1 MSQLKFLVSPG
12 RRIVM
17 LILTYIVG
25 FVVTAFATTLLIKIG
40 SGGKELAMLRIAA
53 VVQDIFM
60 FILPPLIT
68 ALIIT
73 RQPVR
78 LLALGKGP
86 SLNMTLLAILV
97 MLVSSPVM
105 SWIIELNESVHL
117 PDSMTALEA
126 QLRAMEENASAAV
139 DTLLGP
145 ATPSS
150 LIINVLIVGVMA
162 GFSEELF
169 FRAGLQRLLSTTRMS
184 SGMAVWIAAFIFSAL
199 HMQFF
204 GFVPRLL
211 LGAFFGYLL
220 VWSGSVWLPML
231 IHMLNNSIYVI
242 LKQITGSGEPEFGG
256 TESSWIAITISALL
270 TIAGLYLLYH
280 NRVNKPDN
288 K

>member
-1 MSQLKFLVSPG
+1 
-12 RRIVM
+12 
-17 LILTYIVG
+17 
-25 FVVTAFATTLLIKIG
+25 
-40 SGGKELAMLRIAA
+40 
-53 VVQDIFM
+53 M

-86 SLNMTLLAILV
+86 SMNMTVLAVLV
-97 MLVSSPVM
+97 MIVSTPVM
-105 SWIIELNESVHL
+105 SWIIELNESIHL
-117 PDSMTALEA
+117 PGSMKDLEA
-126 QLRAMEENASAAV
+126 QLRLMEDNAAAAV

-145 ATPSS
+145 STPFN
-150 LIINVLIVGVMA
+150 LIINVLVIGVMA

-169 FRAGLQRLLSTTRMS
+169 FRAGLQRLLSTTKMS
-184 SGMAVWIAAFIFSAL
+184 SGAAVWIAAFIFSAL

-211 LGAFFGYLL
+211 LGVFFGYLL

-242 LKQITGSGEPEFGG
+242 LKQVTGSGEPEFGG
-256 TESSWIAITISALL
+256 AESSWIAITLSAIL
-270 TIAGLYLLYH
+270 TIAAIWMLYN
-280 NRVNKPDN
+280 NRVNKQIT
-288 K
+288 

>member
-12 RRIVM
+12 RRIAM
-17 LILTYIVG
+17 LILTYVVG
-25 FVVTAFATTLLIKIG
+25 FIVTAFATTLLLKIG

-86 SLNMTLLAILV
+86 SMNMTILAVLV
-97 MLVSSPVM
+97 MIVSSPVM
-105 SWIIELNESVHL
+105 SWIIELNESIHL
-117 PDSMTALEA
+117 PGSMKDLEA
-126 QLRAMEENASAAV
+126 QLRLMENNAAAAV

-145 ATPSS
+145 PTPFN
-150 LIINVLIVGVMA
+150 LIINVLIIGVMA

-169 FRAGLQRLLSTTRMS
+169 FRAGLQRLLSTTKMS
-184 SGMAVWIAAFIFSAL
+184 SGAAVWIAAFIFSAL

-242 LKQITGSGEPEFGG
+242 LKQVTGSGEPEFGG
-256 TESSWIAITISALL
+256 AESSWIAITLSAVL
-270 TIAGLYLLYH
+270 TIAAIWMLYN
-280 NRVNKPDN
+280 NRVK
-288 K
+288 KQIT

>member
-12 RRIVM
+12 RRIAM
-17 LILTYIVG
+17 LILTYFVG
-25 FVVTAFATTLLIKIG
+25 FVVTAFATTLLLKIG
-40 SGGKELAMLRIAA
+40 TGGKELAMLRIAA

-86 SLNMTLLAILV
+86 SMNMTVLAILV
-97 MLVSSPVM
+97 MIVSTPVM
-105 SWIIELNESVHL
+105 SWIIELNESIHL
-117 PDSMTALEA
+117 PGSMKDLEA
-126 QLRAMEENASAAV
+126 QLRLMEDNAAAAV

-145 ATPSS
+145 STPFN
-150 LIINVLIVGVMA
+150 LIINVLVIGVMA

-169 FRAGLQRLLSTTRMS
+169 FRAGLQRLLSTTKMS
-184 SGMAVWIAAFIFSAL
+184 SGAAVWIAAFIFSAL

-211 LGAFFGYLL
+211 LGVFFGYLL

-242 LKQITGSGEPEFGG
+242 LKQVTGSGEPEFGG
-256 TESSWIAITISALL
+256 AESSWIAITLSAIL
-270 TIAGLYLLYH
+270 TIAAIWMLYN
-280 NRVNKPDN
+280 NRVNKQIT
-288 K
+288 

>member
-12 RRIVM
+12 RRIAM
-17 LILTYIVG
+17 LILTYFVG
-25 FVVTAFATTLLIKIG
+25 FVVTAFATTLLLKIG
-40 SGGKELAMLRIAA
+40 TGGKELAMLRIAA

-86 SLNMTLLAILV
+86 SMNMTVLAVLV
-97 MLVSSPVM
+97 MIVSTPVM
-105 SWIIELNESVHL
+105 SWIIELNESIHL
-117 PDSMTALEA
+117 PGSMKDLEA
-126 QLRAMEENASAAV
+126 QLRLMEDNAAAAV

-145 ATPSS
+145 STPFN
-150 LIINVLIVGVMA
+150 LVINVLVIGVMA

-169 FRAGLQRLLSTTRMS
+169 FRAGLQRLLSTTKMS
-184 SGMAVWIAAFIFSAL
+184 SDVAVWIAAFIFSAL

-211 LGAFFGYLL
+211 LGVFFGYLL

-242 LKQITGSGEPEFGG
+242 LKQVTGSGEPEFGG
-256 TESSWIAITISALL
+256 AESSWIAITLSAIL
-270 TIAGLYLLYH
+270 TIAAIWMLYN
-280 NRVNKPDN
+280 NRVNKQIT
-288 K
+288 

>member
-12 RRIVM
+12 RRIAM
-17 LILTYIVG
+17 LILTYFVG
-25 FVVTAFATTLLIKIG
+25 FVVTAFATTLLLKIG
-40 SGGKELAMLRIAA
+40 TGGKELAMLRIAA

-86 SLNMTLLAILV
+86 SMNMTVLAVLV
-97 MLVSSPVM
+97 MIVSTPVM
-105 SWIIELNESVHL
+105 SWIIELNESIHL
-117 PDSMTALEA
+117 PGSMKDLEA
-126 QLRAMEENASAAV
+126 QLRLMEDNAAAAV

-145 ATPSS
+145 STPFN
-150 LIINVLIVGVMA
+150 LIINVLVIGVMA

-169 FRAGLQRLLSTTRMS
+169 FRAGLQRLLSTTKMS
-184 SGMAVWIAAFIFSAL
+184 SGAAVWIAAFIFSAL

-211 LGAFFGYLL
+211 LGVFFGYLL

-242 LKQITGSGEPEFGG
+242 LKQVTGSGEPEFGG
-256 TESSWIAITISALL
+256 AESSWIAITLSAIL
-270 TIAGLYLLYH
+270 TIAAIWMLYN
-280 NRVNKPDN
+280 NRVNKQIT
-288 K
+288 

>member
-184 SGMAVWIAAFIFSAL
+184 SGMAVWIASFIFSAL

-231 IHMLNNSIYVI
+231 IHMLNNSMYVI

-256 TESSWIAITISALL
+256 TENSWIAITISALL